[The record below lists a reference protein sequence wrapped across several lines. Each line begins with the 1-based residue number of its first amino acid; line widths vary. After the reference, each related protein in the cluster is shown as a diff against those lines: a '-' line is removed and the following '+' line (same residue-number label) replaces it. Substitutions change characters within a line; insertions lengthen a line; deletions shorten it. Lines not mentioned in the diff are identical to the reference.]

1 MQLDPTETEQAEVP
15 QQNPASGA
23 HNTADMDVGNQFAI
37 ERLDASDHVLLTATG
52 EIDLASAPL
61 LESEIN
67 ASLDSGVGLLVIDL
81 IGVTFL
87 DSTGLRSLLAT
98 HTKLEEA
105 GSKLAL
111 VVASGPVMRL
121 FDVTGI
127 ESALNIYPSV
137 AAATA

>member
-1 MQLDPTETEQAEVP
+1 VQLDPTQNEQVEVP

-23 HNTADMDVGNQFAI
+23 HNKVDVDIGNQLAI
-37 ERLDASDHVLLTATG
+37 ERADASNHVLLTATG
-52 EIDLASAPL
+52 EIDLASAPM
-61 LESEIN
+61 LETEIN
-67 ASLDSGVGLLVIDL
+67 AILDSGKGLLVIDL

-111 VVASGPVMRL
+111 VVAGGPVMRL
-121 FDVTGI
+121 FNVTGI

-137 AAATA
+137 DAATA